1 MKKAILMMIL
11 ALSATGCTLSPPPPP
26 QCVDDGRGMVP
37 LNPGMLTQEQIK
49 AVKAGYKDTSWKDER
64 SKGSRS

>member
-11 ALSATGCTLSPPPPP
+11 ALSATSCTLSPPPP

-49 AVKAGYKDTSWKDER
+49 AVKAGYKATS
-64 SKGSRS
+64 

>member
-1 MKKAILMMIL
+1 MKKTLLMIAL

-37 LNPGMLTQEQIK
+37 LNPP
-49 AVKAGYKDTSWKDER
+49 
-64 SKGSRS
+64 

>member
-1 MKKAILMMIL
+1 MMKKTLLMIVL

-37 LNPGMLTQEQIK
+37 LNPEMLTQEQIK
-49 AVKAGYKDTSWKDER
+49 AVKAKYQETTWKDER
-64 SKGSRS
+64 TKGAR